1 MGKKQKKGISFYM
14 TTMVLLFLLVVGS
27 VGLATWAVIKSQ
39 LELGGNIFFQSTDK
53 VYATISAGSVEGGTI
68 TETNKLNELVFDAN
82 TTSPDMS
89 SWQDFNLNFNENG
102 DDVKLNF
109 SITNNNTEKSLL
121 VTTGTVRA
129 DSFKNATCDVKVN
142 GNNITTYTI
151 ASNVTANYSVIFKVT
166 DKNYNASITNFVIPI
181 SLENTTNTTTPETS
195 TYPTVMYQGQERA
208 YKAGEEKS
216 YDIVGSNILSSK
228 ASTIAESDSPGPGPT
243 PPPIVVVDEM
253 KFDEFIAEHLEDA
266 KGFINEFVR
275 PEVIEDK
282 DSVSESLFMEP
293 NADNDKVQEVGMIY
307 TYRESAN
314 RTIIEYVK
322 VSFDAENLIT
332 FNKIVDGEVVK
343 SDIKFAKS
351 IVYQKAINPII
362 QEENDTFTDQL
373 CDKLFGVNY
382 DATRYIIEGS
392 ESLDAD
398 LGQVKLFTVIEIT
411 DSVIKENTIKLCIA

>member
-1 MGKKQKKGISFYM
+1 MNNKKEGNIKSTKLNSLWNRIGKKVSAG
-14 TTMVLLFLLVVGS
+14 VVGLGLVVGTVFGF
-27 VGLATWAVIKSQ
+27 VGC
-39 LELGGNIFFQSTDK
+39 
-53 VYATISAGSVEGGTI
+53 
-68 TETNKLNELVFDAN
+68 
-82 TTSPDMS
+82 
-89 SWQDFNLNFNENG
+89 
-102 DDVKLNF
+102 
-109 SITNNNTEKSLL
+109 TNN
-121 VTTGTVRA
+121 
-129 DSFKNATCDVKVN
+129 
-142 GNNITTYTI
+142 
-151 ASNVTANYSVIFKVT
+151 
-166 DKNYNASITNFVIPI
+166 P
-181 SLENTTNTTTPETS
+181 TPT
-195 TYPTVMYQGQERA
+195 P
-208 YKAGEEKS
+208 
-216 YDIVGSNILSSK
+216 
-228 ASTIAESDSPGPGPT
+228 PGPGPT
-243 PPPIVVVDEM
+243 PPPIVVVDGI

-282 DSVSESLFMEP
+282 DLVSESLFMEP

-411 DSVIKENTIKLCIA
+411 DSAIKENTIKLCIA